1 MPWELSTT
9 TTPGEMDDLSIAG
22 LAGMVL
28 TRATAENNLY
38 TVSSSLSTIGSK

>member
-1 MPWELSTT
+1 V
-9 TTPGEMDDLSIAG
+9 G

-28 TRATAENNLY
+28 TCAATASNSY